1 MQIDDGGSGKEI
13 SVELNLVPFIDL
25 MSVLVIFLLISAV
38 WSQVSMIQIG
48 SSIYGK
54 KNAENPAKLPPQVEV
69 PFRVDVKSYGYQVV
83 LAGAKTRIPKK
94 SGDYNVDKLH
104 SYVQSVK
111 KQYPD
116 KVDVIITMEDELE
129 YKELIRGMDVL
140 LTEGFAQ
147 VAVSTAGAL

>member
-1 MQIDDGGSGKEI
+1 MQVDDGGSGEHV

-54 KNAENPAKLPPQVEV
+54 KNADNPAKLPPQVEV
-69 PFRVDVKSYGYQVV
+69 PFRLDVKSYGYQIM
-83 LAGAKTRIPKK
+83 LAGQRTRINKK
-94 SGDYNVDKLH
+94 SGEYNVEKLH
-104 SYVQSVK
+104 KEIARIK
-111 KQYPD
+111 KIYPN
-116 KVDVIITMEDELE
+116 KTDVVVTVEDELA
-129 YKELIRGMDVL
+129 YGELIRGMDVL
-140 LTEGFAQ
+140 LSEGFGD